1 MNKGKIYAFLV
12 LVVFSVGLGFDVHPV
27 AAEEERILDF
37 KSHVQVLRDG
47 SVTITEEIKV
57 VAAGDKIKRGI
68 FRDFP
73 TQYQDRY
80 GNTIRVGFNV
90 VSVLR
95 DGISDSYHIEERSNG
110 KRVYI
115 GRKDFFLQPGTY
127 TYTITYKTDHQLGY
141 FKDFDELYWNVTGN
155 GWDFVIEGAEALVEL
170 PPGTEVLKTAAYTG
184 YSGEKGHDFTTR
196 LDEGG
201 MIRFNTTRLLQPK
214 EGFTVAVAWPK
225 GVVAEPKIKEKVDFI
240 LKENLSIKAALI
252 GLILLVG
259 YYFIVWFRV
268 GQDPEKGTVIPRFS
282 PPKGFSPEAVRFVFQ
297 MGYDDKA
304 FAAAV
309 INLAVKGALTI
320 HEDAEGEFSLK
331 RTGAP
336 VPNLSWGEQKI
347 IENLFGSAGMIKLT
361 NQNHKDIQQ
370 AITSLQNSLK
380 MTFEKLYF
388 LRNSGYLVPGF
399 LFTILTLLVMVMTT
413 RESALAAFMGVWLSG
428 WTVGCFFLGSR
439 VISAWKAAI
448 SIGGFKA
455 WVKALG
461 PTLFGLPFFA
471 GEVFGLGVFSS
482 AVSPLATVLFVS
494 IVSVNILF
502 HYLLK
507 APTRTGR
514 GVMDEI
520 EGFKLYLSIAEKE
533 RFAILNPPDKTPELF
548 EKYLPYA
555 LALDVE
561 NQWNEQFA
569 GVLATATVEEG
580 RYHPAW
586 YQGRHSMSNDITG
599 FATTLSSSFTSAISS
614 SSTAP
619 GSSSGSGGGGSSG
632 GGGGGGGGGGW

>member
-12 LVVFSVGLGFDVHPV
+12 LVVFSAGFGFDGHAV

-225 GVVAEPKIKEKVDFI
+225 GVVAEPKIKEKVDLI

-268 GQDPEKGTVIPRFS
+268 GQDPEKGTIIPRFS

-309 INLAVKGALTI
+309 INLAVKGALMI

-331 RTGAP
+331 RTGAT
-336 VPNLSWGEQKI
+336 VPTLSRGEQKI

-361 NQNHKDIQQ
+361 NQNHKDIRE

-388 LRNSGYLVPGF
+388 LRNSGF
-399 LFTILTLLVMVMTT
+399 LAAGFTITLLTLFVMVMTA

-514 GVMDEI
+514 SVMDEI

>member
-1 MNKGKIYAFLV
+1 MNKGKTYAFLV
-12 LVVFSVGLGFDVHPV
+12 LVVFSVGLGFDGHAI
-27 AAEEERILDF
+27 AAEAERILDF

-47 SVTITEEIKV
+47 SMTVTEEIKV
-57 VAAGDKIKRGI
+57 VAAGEKIKRGI

-73 TQYQDRY
+73 TQYHDRY

-90 VSVLR
+90 LRVLR
-95 DGISDSYHIEERSNG
+95 DGISDSYHIEGRANG

-115 GRKDFFLQPGTY
+115 GRKDFFLHSGTY
-127 TYTITYKTDHQLGY
+127 TYMITYKTDHQLGY

-155 GWDFVIEGAEALVEL
+155 GWAFVIEEAEALVEL

-184 YSGEKGHDFTTR
+184 YSGEKGQDFTSR
-196 LDEGG
+196 FDEEG
-201 MIRFNTTRLLQPK
+201 MISFKTTRFLQPK
-214 EGFTVAVAWPK
+214 EGFTIAVAWPK
-225 GVVAEPKIKEKVDFI
+225 GVVPEPKIKEKVDFI

-252 GLILLVG
+252 GFILLVG

-268 GQDPEKGTVIPRFS
+268 GRDPENGTIIPRFS

-297 MGYDDKA
+297 MGYDHKA

-320 HEDAEGEFSLK
+320 HEDAEGEFSLT
-331 RTGAP
+331 RTGVSVAT
-336 VPNLSWGEQKI
+336 LARGERKI
-347 IENLFGSAGMIKLT
+347 IEKLFGTAGMLKLT
-361 NQNHKDIQQ
+361 NHNHKDIQQ
-370 AITSLQNSLK
+370 AIFGLQSTLK
-380 MTFEKLYF
+380 MNFEKLYF
-388 LRNSGYLVPGF
+388 LRNSGFLAPGIF
-399 LFTILTLLVMVMTT
+399 ITLLTLLVMAMTAP
-413 RESALAAFMGVWLSG
+413 EKALAGFMGVWLSG
-428 WTVGCFFLGSR
+428 WTVACFFLGSR
-439 VISAWKAAI
+439 VISAWRAAI
-448 SIGGFKA
+448 SIGSLRA
-455 WVKALG
+455 WGKALG
-461 PTLFGLPFFA
+461 PTLFSVPFFA
-471 GEVFGLGVFSS
+471 GEIFGLGVFSS
-482 AVSPLATVLFVS
+482 AVSPLATVLFVFL
-494 IVSVNILF
+494 VFVNVLF

-514 GVMDEI
+514 SVMDEI

-533 RFAILNPPDKTPELF
+533 RFAMLNPPDKTPELF

-569 GVLATATVEEG
+569 GVLATATAEAG
-580 RYHPAW
+580 GYHPAW
-586 YQGRHSMSNDITG
+586 YQGRRSMSDDITG
-599 FATTLSSSFTSAISS
+599 FAGTLTSSFTSAISS
-614 SSTAP
+614 SSIAP

>member
-1 MNKGKIYAFLV
+1 MNKGTIYAFLV
-12 LVVFSVGLGFDVHPV
+12 LVVFSVVLGFDGHAV
-27 AAEEERILDF
+27 ASEEERILDF

-47 SVTITEEIKV
+47 SVTVTEEIKV

-95 DGISDSYHIEERSNG
+95 DGIPDSYHIEERSNG

-155 GWDFVIEGAEALVEL
+155 GWDFVIEGAEVLVEL
-170 PPGTEVLKTAAYTG
+170 PRGTEVLKTAAYTG

-196 LDEGG
+196 VNEEG
-201 MIRFNTTRLLQPK
+201 MIRFKTTRLLQPN
-214 EGFTVAVAWPK
+214 EGFTIAVAWPK
-225 GVVAEPKIKEKVDFI
+225 GVVPKPKIKGKVDFI

-252 GLILLVG
+252 GFILLVG
-259 YYFIVWFRV
+259 YYFIVWFQV
-268 GQDPEKGTVIPRFS
+268 GQDPEKGTIIPRFS

-320 HEDAEGEFSLK
+320 HEDAEGEYSLK
-331 RTGAP
+331 RTGAT
-336 VPNLSWGEQKI
+336 VPDISRGEQKI
-347 IENLFGSAGMIKLT
+347 IDKLFGSAGMIKLI
-361 NQNHKDIQQ
+361 NQNHKEIQE
-370 AITSLQNSLK
+370 AISALQSTLK
-380 MTFEKLYF
+380 MNFEKLYF
-388 LRNSGYLVPGF
+388 LRNSGFLVPGF
-399 LFTILTLLVMVMTT
+399 IITLLILFVMVMTA
-413 RESALAAFMGVWLSG
+413 REKALAAFMGVWLSG
-428 WTVGCFFLGSR
+428 WTVACFFLGSR
-439 VISAWKAAI
+439 VLSAWRAAI

-455 WVKALG
+455 WGKALG
-461 PTLFGLPFFA
+461 PTLFSVPFFA
-471 GEVFGLGVFSS
+471 GEIFGLGVFST
-482 AVSPLATVLFVS
+482 AVSPFATVLFIFIVS
-494 IVSVNILF
+494 INILF
-502 HYLLK
+502 HYMLK

-520 EGFKLYLSIAEKE
+520 EGFKLYLSVAEKE
-533 RFAILNPPDKTPELF
+533 RFAMLNPPDKTPELF

-555 LALDVE
+555 LALNVE

-569 GVLATATVEEG
+569 GVLATATAEDG

-586 YQGRHSMSNDITG
+586 YQGSHPMSHDITG

>member
-1 MNKGKIYAFLV
+1 L
-12 LVVFSVGLGFDVHPV
+12 LVVVSLGLGFAGPAV

-47 SVTITEEIKV
+47 RLTVTEEIKV

-73 TQYQDRY
+73 TTYQDRY
-80 GNTIRVGFNV
+80 GNTIRVGFHV

-95 DGISDSYHIEERSNG
+95 DGIPDSYHVEGRANG

-115 GRKDFFLQPGTY
+115 GRKDFFLHSGTY

-155 GWDFVIEGAEALVEL
+155 GWDFVIEGAEALIEL

-196 LDEGG
+196 FESDG
-201 MIRFNTTRLLQPK
+201 MIRFNTTRFLQPN
-214 EGFTVAVAWPK
+214 EGFTIAVAWPK
-225 GVVAEPKIKEKVDFI
+225 GVVPEPKIKEKVDFI
-240 LKENLSIKAALI
+240 LKENLSIIAALI
-252 GLILLVG
+252 GFILLVG
-259 YYFIVWFRV
+259 YYFIVWFRA
-268 GQDPEKGTVIPRFS
+268 GQDPEKGTIIPRFF

-304 FAAAV
+304 FVAAV
-309 INLAVKGALTI
+309 INLAVNGALTI

-336 VPNLSWGEQKI
+336 VATLARGERKI
-347 IENLFGSAGMIKLT
+347 IEKLFGSAGMIKLI
-361 NQNHKDIQQ
+361 NHNHKDIQQ
-370 AITSLQNSLK
+370 AIFALQSTLK
-380 MTFEKLYF
+380 MNFEKLYF
-388 LRNSGYLVPGF
+388 LRNSGFLAPGIF
-399 LFTILTLLVMVMTT
+399 ITLLTLFVMAMTA
-413 RESALAAFMGVWLSG
+413 REIALAAFMGVWLSG
-428 WTVGCFFLGSR
+428 WTVACFFLGSR
-439 VISAWKAAI
+439 VISAWRAAM
-448 SIGGFKA
+448 SIGGLKA
-455 WVKALG
+455 WGKALG
-461 PTLFGLPFFA
+461 PTLFSLPFFA
-471 GEVFGLGVFSS
+471 GEIFGLGVFST
-482 AVSPLATVLFVS
+482 AVSPLVTVLFVFL
-494 IVSVNILF
+494 VSVNILF

-514 GVMDEI
+514 RVMDEI

-533 RFAILNPPDKTPELF
+533 RFAMLHPPDKTPELF

-569 GVLATATVEEG
+569 GVLTKATMDG
-580 RYHPAW
+580 SSYHPAW
-586 YQGRHSMSNDITG
+586 YHGRHLMSGG
-599 FATTLSSSFTSAISS
+599 FASTLSSSFTSAISS

>member
-1 MNKGKIYAFLV
+1 MNKGKIYFFFL
-12 LVVFSVGLGFDVHPV
+12 LVVVSLELGFAGPAV

-47 SVTITEEIKV
+47 SVTITEEIEV

-95 DGISDSYHIEERSNG
+95 DGISDFYHIEERSNG

-170 PPGTEVLKTAAYTG
+170 PSGTKVLKTAAYTG
-184 YSGEKGHDFTTR
+184 YLGEKGHDFTTP

-201 MIRFNTTRLLQPK
+201 MIRFNTTRLLKPK
-214 EGFTVAVAWPK
+214 EGFTIAVAWPK
-225 GVVAEPKIKEKVDFI
+225 GVVTEPKIKEKVDFI

-268 GQDPEKGTVIPRFS
+268 GQDPEKGTIIPRFS
-282 PPKGFSPEAVRFVFQ
+282 PPKGFPPEAVRFVFQ

-320 HEDAEGEFSLK
+320 HEDAEGEFSLT
-331 RTGAP
+331 RTGTP
-336 VPNLSWGEQKI
+336 VPNLSRGEQKI
-347 IENLFGSAGMIKLT
+347 IENLFGTAGMIKLT
-361 NQNHKDIQQ
+361 NQNHKDIQE
-370 AITSLQNSLK
+370 AITSLQNNLK

-388 LRNSGYLVPGF
+388 LRNSGFLVPGF
-399 LFTILTLLVMVMTT
+399 IITLLTLFVMVMTA

-428 WTVGCFFLGSR
+428 WTVACFFLGSR
-439 VISAWKAAI
+439 VISGWRAAI
-448 SIGGFKA
+448 SMGGFNA

-461 PTLFGLPFFA
+461 PTLFSVPFFA
-471 GEVFGLGVFSS
+471 GEVFALGVFSS
-482 AVSPLATVLFVS
+482 AVSPFATVLFVF

-520 EGFKLYLSIAEKE
+520 EGFRLYLSIAEKE
-533 RFAILNPPDKTPELF
+533 RFAMLNPPDKTPELF

-569 GVLATATVEEG
+569 GVLAKATAEEG

>member
-12 LVVFSVGLGFDVHPV
+12 LVVFGVGLGLGGPAV

-47 SVTITEEIKV
+47 SVTVTEEIKV

-95 DGISDSYHIEERSNG
+95 DGVPDSYHIEERSNG

-184 YSGEKGHDFTTR
+184 YSGAKGHDFSTR
-196 LDEGG
+196 VDEEG

-214 EGFTVAVAWPK
+214 EGLTVAVAWPK

-240 LKENLSIKAALI
+240 LKENLSIKAALT
-252 GLILLVG
+252 GFILLFG
-259 YYFIVWFRV
+259 YYFIVWFLV
-268 GQDPEKGTVIPRFS
+268 GQDPEKGTIIPRFS

-320 HEDAEGEFSLK
+320 QEDADGEFSLK
-331 RTGAP
+331 RTNAS
-336 VPNLSWGEQKI
+336 VPTLSRGEQKI
-347 IENLFGSAGMIKLT
+347 IENLFGTAGMIKLT
-361 NQNHKDIQQ
+361 NQNHKDIQE

-388 LRNSGYLVPGF
+388 LRNSGFLVPGF
-399 LFTILTLLVMVMTT
+399 IITLLTLFVMVMTA

-428 WTVGCFFLGSR
+428 WTVACFFLGSR
-439 VISAWKAAI
+439 VISGWRAAI
-448 SIGGFKA
+448 NMGGLKA
-455 WVKALG
+455 WGKALG
-461 PTLFGLPFFA
+461 PTLFSVPFFA
-471 GEVFGLGVFSS
+471 GEVFALGVFSS
-482 AVSPLATVLFVS
+482 AVSPFATVLFVF
-494 IVSVNILF
+494 IISVNILF

-507 APTRTGR
+507 APTRSGR

-520 EGFKLYLSIAEKE
+520 EGFRLYLSIAEKE
-533 RFAILNPPDKTPELF
+533 RFAMLNPPDKTPELF

-569 GVLATATVEEG
+569 GVLATATAGEG
-580 RYHPAW
+580 GYHPAW
-586 YQGRHSMSNDITG
+586 YQGGHPMSNDITG

>member
-12 LVVFSVGLGFDVHPV
+12 LVVFSVGFGFDGHAF

-37 KSHVQVLRDG
+37 TSHVQVLRDG
-47 SVTITEEIKV
+47 SVTVTEVIKV

-73 TQYQDRY
+73 TTYKDRY
-80 GNTIRVGFNV
+80 GNTIRVGFDV

-95 DGISDSYHIEERSNG
+95 NGIPDSYHIEKRANG

-115 GRKDFFLQPGTY
+115 GQKDFFLHSGTY

-141 FKDFDELYWNVTGN
+141 FKNFDELYWNVTGN
-155 GWDFVIEGAEALVEL
+155 GWDFAIEGAEALVEL

-184 YSGEKGHDFTTR
+184 YSGKKGQDFTTR
-196 LDEGG
+196 IDEEGI
-201 MIRFNTTRLLQPK
+201 IRFNTTRPLQPN
-214 EGFTVAVAWPK
+214 EGFTIAVAWPK
-225 GVVAEPKIKEKVDFI
+225 GVVTEPKIKGKVDFI

-252 GLILLVG
+252 GFILLIA
-259 YYFIVWFRV
+259 YYFIVWFRA
-268 GQDPEKGTVIPRFS
+268 GQDPEKGTIIPRFS

-297 MGYDDKA
+297 MGFDHKS

-320 HEDAEGEFSLK
+320 HEDVDGEFSLK
-331 RTGAP
+331 KTGVP
-336 VPNLSWGEQKI
+336 VANLSRGEQKI
-347 IENLFGSAGMIKLT
+347 IENLFGSAGMIKLA
-361 NQNHKDIQQ
+361 NQNHKNIQE
-370 AITSLQNSLK
+370 AISALKNSLK
-380 MTFEKLYF
+380 MNFEKLYF
-388 LRNSGYLVPGF
+388 LRNSGFLVPGF
-399 LFTILTLLVMVMTT
+399 LFTILTLLAMVVTA
-413 RESALAAFMGVWLSG
+413 RDGALAGFMGVWLSG

-439 VISAWKAAI
+439 VISAWRAAI

-455 WVKALG
+455 WGKALG
-461 PTLFGLPFFA
+461 PTLFCLPFFA
-471 GEVFGLGVFSS
+471 GEVFGLGFFSS
-482 AVSPLATVLFVS
+482 AVSPLATVLFVL
-494 IVSVNILF
+494 IIFINILF

-514 GVMDEI
+514 RVMDEI

-533 RFAILNPPDKTPELF
+533 RFEMLNPPDKTPALF

-569 GVLATATVEEG
+569 GVLVTATAEDG
-580 RYHPAW
+580 RYHPVW